1 MLLGAARCCWVRRG
15 AEVFSRGSDVAC
27 LPRVGARNLDEL
39 VCYQLAVE
47 FRSACIAAT
56 AHEQFRADRRFCDDL
71 RAAARSVPANIAEGF
86 SRRSHREFARFLEIS
101 LSSISEAENHLREAR
116 SLGYISESESA
127 QCHKL
132 ARRTTI
138 ATSRLRRYLKEQ

>member
-1 MLLGAARCCWVRRG
+1 M
-15 AEVFSRGSDVAC
+15 
-27 LPRVGARNLDEL
+27 GARTLDEL

-47 FRSACIAAT
+47 FRSACIAIT
-56 AHEQFRADRRFCDDL
+56 ARDQFKADRRFCDDL

-86 SRRSHREFARFLEIS
+86 CRRTHREFARFLEIS
-101 LSSISEAENHLREAR
+101 MSSISEAENHLREAR
-116 SLGYISESESA
+116 ALGYISEPEAA

-138 ATSRLRRYLKEQ
+138 ATSRLRQYLKGR